1 MTQQNMQK
9 HVRIISI
16 IMIVSGILYLLATLI
31 LGVIG
36 LMALKNQAQT
46 GDIEVMP
53 AMVTGV
59 VFLLPLGLIGI
70 LHIFTGRAF
79 RAGTNWARIA
89 LWILAIIN
97 LGNVPVGTA
106 IGAYAMWV
114 LVKTREDVKTIR

>member
-1 MTQQNMQK
+1 MQK

-16 IMIVSGILYLLATLI
+16 IMIVSGILYLLATLF

-36 LMALKNQAQT
+36 LMAVKNQAQT
-46 GDIEVMP
+46 GSSDLMP
-53 AMVTGV
+53 AMITGV
-59 VFLLPLGLIGI
+59 VFLLPLGLIGV

-79 RAGTNWARIA
+79 RAGTNWSRIA

>member
-9 HVRIISI
+9 HVRILSI
-16 IMIVSGILYLLATLI
+16 IMIVSGILYLIGVLL

-36 LMALKNQAQT
+36 LIALNNQAQT
-46 GDIEVMP
+46 GDIAVMP
-53 AMVTGV
+53 AIVTGIV
-59 VFLLPLGLIGI
+59 LLLPLGLIGI

-79 RAGTNWARIA
+79 GSGTNWARIA

-97 LGNVPVGTA
+97 LGNVPLGTA
-106 IGAYAMWV
+106 LGAYAMWV

>member
-1 MTQQNMQK
+1 MQK

-16 IMIVSGILYLLATLI
+16 IMIVSGILYLLAALL
-31 LGVIG
+31 LGVVG
-36 LMALKNQAQT
+36 LMAVKNQAQS
-46 GDIEVMP
+46 GDIAVMP
-53 AMVTGV
+53 SMVTGV
-59 VFLLPLGLIGI
+59 VLLLPLGLIGV
-70 LHIFTGRAF
+70 LHILTGRAF

-106 IGAYAMWV
+106 IGAYAMWI

>member
-1 MTQQNMQK
+1 MTQQNIQK

-16 IMIVSGILYLLATLI
+16 IMIVSGILYLLATLFF
-31 LGVIG
+31 GVIG

-46 GDIEVMP
+46 GNSDLP
-53 AMVTGV
+53 AMITGV
-59 VFLLPLGLIGI
+59 VFLLPLGLIGV

-79 RAGTNWARIA
+79 RAGANWSRIS

-114 LVKTREDVKTIR
+114 LVKTREDVKAIR

>member
-1 MTQQNMQK
+1 MQK

-16 IMIVSGILYLLATLI
+16 IMIVSGILYLLAALF
-31 LGVIG
+31 LGVVG
-36 LMALKNQAQT
+36 LMAVKNQAQT
-46 GDIEVMP
+46 GDISVIP
-53 AMVTGV
+53 AIVTGI
-59 VFLLPLGLIGI
+59 VFLLPLGLIGV

-79 RAGTNWARIA
+79 RTGTNWARIA

-106 IGAYAMWV
+106 IGAYAMWI